1 MAGQC
6 GGTIGTTGVNLNSE
20 TAIRDNIDL
29 ANGLLAGRGSSFRF
43 ALRNGTV
50 YTVSGQ
56 DNPWYSINA
65 RNAQNKSDLED
76 AAKADK
82 PTWLWHDDSINI
94 YLNDSS
100 SGWCS
105 SPGNGEAIFVG
116 AGAYQELL
124 IHEMGHFLGLAH
136 THPNGDDGGVDDW
149 GDGDG
154 FSETLNDDKEASSAQ
169 IAAQYPGQT
178 QAARDN
184 LIFNIMS
191 YHQPQDRF
199 VWQQHEEMIATYNI
213 SRAYVASSK
222 TRFVQSNAGIT
233 LPWLPFFG
241 LVASLPYA
249 ERQDAIDAST
259 SSNDVILIRGS
270 THHVANGMVISTPV
284 TLRSWRG
291 TVTIE

>member
-1 MAGQC
+1 MSPSSVTEHLDRVQTPLEVNRFTNCSPQNAGQTPKTYSTSHEDNTLKDTHHRMPLPFPWRTDSGLDPGRRCDSRLRQGDTGSFGPMAGQC

-50 YTVSGQ
+50 YIVSGQ

-136 THPNGDDGGVDDW
+136 THPNGDDGGVDD
-149 GDGDG
+149 
-154 FSETLNDDKEASSAQ
+154 
-169 IAAQYPGQT
+169 
-178 QAARDN
+178 
-184 LIFNIMS
+184 
-191 YHQPQDRF
+191 
-199 VWQQHEEMIATYNI
+199 
-213 SRAYVASSK
+213 
-222 TRFVQSNAGIT
+222 
-233 LPWLPFFG
+233 
-241 LVASLPYA
+241 
-249 ERQDAIDAST
+249 
-259 SSNDVILIRGS
+259 
-270 THHVANGMVISTPV
+270 
-284 TLRSWRG
+284 
-291 TVTIE
+291 